1 MGRGGID
8 VRRGR
13 DGKGSSEHRINYER
27 RKGSGNND
35 GRRLPG
41 SQQRESNIKESIAK
55 GKTTDK
61 ERGRE
66 RRSAEKEAKAMERDG
81 DQQLQ
86 ENGTEGN
93 AAGGEEKETPTKKR
107 ETRRK
112 SPAVTSIGDE
122 AKPWGKS
129 QKSSSSSNLIPSNSL
144 QSLPT
149 PSRGGASLTT
159 PYSGSFTLPRRAN
172 KSGSEPPVI
181 RPLHSHRTPPS
192 RPSSQMSSK
201 RTLSS
206 TLSAPQPRTS
216 SFCPSCPPRTYSS
229 LPRTFTTLPRRSNKA
244 SYTFYSH
251 SISTTISASPNASS
265 TNLFIPR
272 KVPFS
277 YPSIPCSENIFRC
290 QPPSPASPPLL
301 HDHCCAQ
308 RRAR

>member
-66 RRSAEKEAKAMERDG
+66 RRSTEKEAKAVERDG
-81 DQQLQ
+81 DQQMQ

-93 AAGGEEKETPTKKR
+93 SAGGEETPTKKR

-149 PSRGGASLTT
+149 PSRGGASLPI

-192 RPSSQMSSK
+192 SSQMSSK

-265 TNLFIPR
+265 TFLLRIPGN
-272 KVPFS
+272 V
-277 YPSIPCSENIFRC
+277 
-290 QPPSPASPPLL
+290 
-301 HDHCCAQ
+301 
-308 RRAR
+308 